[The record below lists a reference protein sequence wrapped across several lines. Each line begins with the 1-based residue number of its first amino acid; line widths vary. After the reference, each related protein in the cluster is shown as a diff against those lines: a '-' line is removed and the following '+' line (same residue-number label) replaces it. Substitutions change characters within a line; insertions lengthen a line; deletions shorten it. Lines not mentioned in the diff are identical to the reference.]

1 MSLKVNRGR
10 DAEWV
15 AVVTAAVLVLL
26 LAGVWVSPLAAEPS
40 PKKEKGEP
48 DRVRVK
54 DLPPQWRIWIEEEI
68 YPLITKQQRRAFLQ
82 LESEAQRRAFVDRLW
97 TLWGR
102 QTGYGSAFRR
112 IYDERLEMSR
122 LEFESTI
129 EARARVLLIHGPPPF
144 RMEVDCPDVFNPL
157 EIWAWPYLEG
167 IGEGPVVVFYQR
179 GSLGRWEMW
188 DGYGGWSELYATM
201 GIAGVTVGTDQPT
214 GTFDRPEYRCMDG
227 DTILRL
233 ITSAERWARDPRFV
247 AKMYRLEP
255 VESDEAAESAP
266 HRFMDFSAI
275 HDEDALP
282 IDVTISSESR
292 AMRGGLVRVG
302 FEIELGGDVLGTT
315 PVGDIDVVQL
325 DLIGEIS
332 RELAMVDRFRYLYSV
347 PAAGGVVGLDLERWV
362 RPGDYLL
369 RLKVEDAHSP
379 REAIV
384 EVEFTAEPVDGEVDE
399 DEYDELA
406 ELMLGIDTGEP
417 EEQPMLTL
425 LGPPG
430 DAVAGVRRFEAL
442 TRPEVQR
449 VTFLL
454 DDKKVLTKN
463 RPPFDLDL
471 DLGPLPKL
479 TRVTAIAF
487 DAEGREL
494 AREGLT
500 LNVGRERFFLRI
512 QPQGPDDVRG
522 NEVRIA
528 VDLNIPS
535 DRTLESL
542 DLFWNDTLIAELDEA
557 PHEAW
562 VTFDP
567 GAEFGLLRAVAEL
580 DGGAVAEDIQFVNAP
595 DFGSVVEVTSVEL
608 PVIVLDRAGHAV
620 PDLRIED
627 FAVYEDGVEQTIS
640 HVTEHRELPVR
651 LGIVIDTSGS
661 MATTLPTVQRV
672 VMGFLREL
680 LRPRDRAFIEVFSDR
695 PQLLASFTADF
706 NTLEHALLALFP
718 DRATALYD
726 SIIVGLF
733 QYSGVRGRR
742 AMVVLTDGDDTAS
755 KNDFE
760 DVLRYAQ
767 RMGVSIY
774 TIGVDLPTTK
784 VMTRYQLKRLSSATG
799 GRAFF
804 VGRKSDLDAIYAEI
818 DRELRA
824 QYLLAYTSTS
834 DKPSDELRKIE
845 VRVDADSKVKV
856 RTITGYYPGGGG

>member
-1 MSLKVNRGR
+1 MSLKGNRDLNVGR
-10 DAEWV
+10 IA
-15 AVVTAAVLVLL
+15 AVTVMLLVLVL
-26 LAGVWVSPLAAEPS
+26 AGVQVGRAAAESS
-40 PKKEKGEP
+40 PKKEIRDS
-48 DRVRVK
+48 DRTRVK
-54 DLPPQWRIWIEEEI
+54 DLPPHWRFWIEEEI

-97 TLWGR
+97 ALWGR

-144 RMEVDCPDVFNPL
+144 RMEVDCVDVFNPL

-201 GIAGVTVGTDQPT
+201 GIAGVTAGADRPT
-214 GTFDRPEYRCMDG
+214 STFDRPEYRCMDG
-227 DTILRL
+227 DTIVRL
-233 ITSAERWARDPRFV
+233 IRSAERWARDPRFV
-247 AKMYRLEP
+247 SKMYSFQPEAP
-255 VESDEAAESAP
+255 GEAAESAP

-275 HDEDALP
+275 HDDDALP
-282 IDVTISSESR
+282 MDVVISDESR
-292 AMRGGLVRVG
+292 DMRGGLVRVG
-302 FEIELGGDVLGTT
+302 FDIELSGDVLGTT
-315 PVGDIDVVQL
+315 PVGDVDVVQL

-332 RELAMVDRFRYLYSV
+332 RELTMVDRFRYLYSV
-347 PAAGGVVGLDLERWV
+347 PAAGGIVGLDLERWI

-369 RLKVEDAHSP
+369 RLKVEDAHSA

-384 EVEFTAEPVDGEVDE
+384 EYEFIAESVDGEVDE

-406 ELMLGIDTGEP
+406 ELMLGIEVGEP

-425 LGPPG
+425 FGPSG
-430 DAVAGVRRFEAL
+430 DAVAGVRRFEAV

-449 VTFLL
+449 VAFLL
-454 DDKKVLTKN
+454 DEKKVLTKN

-479 TRVTAIAF
+479 TRVTAVAY

-522 NEVRIA
+522 DEVRVA

-535 DRTLESL
+535 DRTLDRL
-542 DLFWNDTLIAELDEA
+542 DLFWNDTLLAELDEA
-557 PHEAW
+557 TPEAW
-562 VTFDP
+562 VKIDRGTQ
-567 GAEFGLLRAVAEL
+567 FGLLRAVAVL
-580 DGGAVAEDIQFVNAP
+580 DGGGIAEDIQFVNAP
-595 DFGSVVEVTSVEL
+595 DFGSVIEVTSVEL
-608 PVIVLDRAGHAV
+608 PVIVLDRKGRVV
-620 PDLRIED
+620 PDLQLED
-627 FAVYEDGVEQTIS
+627 FTVFEDGVEQTIS
-640 HVTEHRELPVR
+640 HVTEHRDLPVR

-672 VMGFLREL
+672 VMGFLRDL

-706 NTLEHALLALFP
+706 HTLEHALLALFP
-718 DRATALYD
+718 DRETALYD

-733 QYSGVRGRR
+733 QYSGLRGRR

-760 DVLRYAQ
+760 DALRYAQ

-784 VMTRYQLKRLSSATG
+784 VMTRYKLKRLSDATG

-804 VGRKSDLDAIYAEI
+804 VGGKSDLDAIYGEI

-824 QYLLAYTSTS
+824 QYLLTYTSTS
-834 DKPSDELRKIE
+834 EKPTDELRKIE

-856 RTITGYYPGGGG
+856 RTMTGYYPGGGG